1 MGSHFFKP
9 SQASGGAVS
18 GSNLNMEA
26 RAIGASTYGGQKA
39 ASRASK
45 DIAGAQA
52 AYKGGLKPLT
62 KDAAADAP
70 GPKKV

>member
-9 SQASGGAVS
+9 SQSAAVS

-45 DIAGAQA
+45 DVAAAQA
-52 AYKGGLKPLT
+52 AYKNGLKPTT

>member
-1 MGSHFFKP
+1 MGSKFFRP
-9 SQASGGAVS
+9 SEGSAVS

-26 RAIGASTYGGQKA
+26 RSFGSAASLGQKA
-39 ASRASK
+39 GGRAQK
-45 DIAGAQA
+45 DVAAAQA
-52 AYKGGLKPLT
+52 AYKGGLKPTT

>member
-9 SQASGGAVS
+9 SASTAVS

-26 RAIGASTYGGQKA
+26 RAIGANSYSGQKA
-39 ASRASK
+39 ASRATK
-45 DIAGAQA
+45 DIGAAQA
-52 AYKGGLKPLT
+52 AYKGGLKPTT

>member
-9 SQASGGAVS
+9 SQASSVS

-26 RAIGASTYGGQKA
+26 RAIGANTYGGQKA
-39 ASRASK
+39 ATRASK
-45 DIAGAQA
+45 DIGAAQA